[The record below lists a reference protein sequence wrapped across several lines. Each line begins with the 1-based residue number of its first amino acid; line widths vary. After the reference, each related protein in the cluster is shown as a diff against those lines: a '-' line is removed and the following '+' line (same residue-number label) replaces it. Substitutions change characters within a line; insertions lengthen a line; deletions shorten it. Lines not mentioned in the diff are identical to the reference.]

1 MPNQEEQGETATRNK
16 PTDKGSDA
24 EEGQDI
30 FKLAS
35 ENLHLIWSV
44 DFVLQKG
51 RDQAEYVWG
60 GGGGLCWRKR
70 KAKDWKSRQIRK
82 KFGLRN

>member
-1 MPNQEEQGETATRNK
+1 MRTAIFRAWRQNTDITTTMPNQEEQGETATRNK

-35 ENLHLIWSV
+35 ENLHLI
-44 DFVLQKG
+44 
-51 RDQAEYVWG
+51 
-60 GGGGLCWRKR
+60 
-70 KAKDWKSRQIRK
+70 
-82 KFGLRN
+82 